1 MSAARPLLFAVLAA
15 ALWAP
20 APAAQASELVKLAKL
35 IVTGKRSPTVPVE
48 AKPLPPTAAPAAP
61 APKVEAV
68 APAAERGQGFEG
80 QDGQDGH
87 APRIEM
93 PRQDRGGGERVGGGP
108 ARPQVG

>member
-1 MSAARPLLFAVLAA
+1 MSATRPLLFAILAA

-48 AKPLPPTAAPAAP
+48 TKPLPPTAAPAAP
-61 APKVEAV
+61 APKVEAA

-80 QDGQDGH
+80 HDGQDG
-87 APRIEM
+87 PRIEM